1 MKFSKSKYSKGE
13 RVKLFF
19 KKYGYLVGIIV
30 AALAITSVGL
40 VAGLTGGN
48 TKTDI
53 NVNPPIV
60 DVDGPKVEW
69 HLPVDNVDVIK
80 YYNDTKLQYNET
92 LEDWRIHKAVD
103 FKLDAGDNVYA
114 CYDGTVSKV
123 YTNTLEGTVV
133 VIDSEGG
140 IQTVYKS
147 LNKDAVSV
155 KVGAKVKGGDKIGA
169 VDASAGF
176 ESKLGAHLHLE
187 ILLNGKAV
195 DPANYL
201 NLGNK

>member
-13 RVKLFF
+13 RIKLFF
-19 KKYGYLVGIIV
+19 KKYGYIVGIVV
-30 AALAITSVGL
+30 AALAITTVGL
-40 VAGLTGGN
+40 VAGLSGRD
-48 TKTDI
+48 TKTNI
-53 NVNPPIV
+53 ETNPPVV
-60 DVDGPKVEW
+60 DVDVPKVEW
-69 HLPVDNVDVIK
+69 HLPVDKVDVIR
-80 YYNDTKLQYNET
+80 YYNDAKLQYNET
-92 LEDWRIHKAVD
+92 LDHWKIHKAVD
-103 FKLDAGDNVYA
+103 FKLNTGDNVYA

-140 IQTVYKS
+140 IQTIYKS
-147 LNKDAVSV
+147 LNKDSVSV
-155 KVGAKVKGGDKIGA
+155 KVGQKVKGGNKIGA
-169 VDASAGF
+169 ADNSAGF

-187 ILLNGKAV
+187 INLNGKAV